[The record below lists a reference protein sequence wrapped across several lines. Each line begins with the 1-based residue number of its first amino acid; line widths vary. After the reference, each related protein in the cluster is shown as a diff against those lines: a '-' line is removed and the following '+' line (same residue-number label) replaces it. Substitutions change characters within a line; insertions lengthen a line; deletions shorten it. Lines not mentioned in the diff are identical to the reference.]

1 MNLRRHGRFYVALGA
16 GAAAFLLPIGPG
28 NLGADW
34 DIRFLAAGDV
44 FFLLYL
50 VLTGVFVS
58 RATADH
64 LREAGAAADEG
75 LPLILGVT
83 TAAVLVSLLA
93 VYLALA
99 APGELGLATG
109 LLAIA
114 AIPLG
119 WMTLHTM
126 ASFHY
131 ANIFYAQRDGRDVG
145 GLDFPGDEPPGPWDF
160 LYFGFVIGMTA
171 QVSDVEVG
179 STRMRRYVLA
189 HGVASFFYNTVILA
203 LAVNA
208 AISLAGR

>member
-1 MNLRRHGRFYVALGA
+1 MNLRRHGRFYIALAA

-28 NLGADW
+28 NLGVDW
-34 DIRFLAAGDV
+34 DVRFLFAGDV

-50 VLTGVFVS
+50 VLTGRFVL

-64 LREAGAAADEG
+64 LREGAAAADEG

-83 TAAVLVSLLA
+83 AAAVVVSLLA
-93 VYLALA
+93 VYLAVA
-99 APGELGLATG
+99 APGALGLATG
-109 LLAIA
+109 LIA
-114 AIPLG
+114 AFAIPLG

-131 ANIFYAQRDGRDVG
+131 ASIFYAPRDGRDTG
-145 GLDFPGDEPPGPWDF
+145 GLDFPGDAAPGPWDF

-171 QVSDVEVG
+171 QVSDVEVT

-189 HGVASFFYNTVILA
+189 HGVASFFYNTVIVA